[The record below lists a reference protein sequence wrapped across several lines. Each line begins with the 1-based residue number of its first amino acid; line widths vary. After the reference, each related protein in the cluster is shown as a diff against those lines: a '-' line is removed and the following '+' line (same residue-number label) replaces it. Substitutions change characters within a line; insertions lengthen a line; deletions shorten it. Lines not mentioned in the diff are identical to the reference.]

1 MTITD
6 IILDKINEDKNNL
19 LGLKNKCIALADSE
33 VDDCQSY
40 VYSRV
45 IDIVKEVANKY
56 NIDWVPVSERMPTKE
71 DCIHQKSNTFDTIV
85 KCDESGYLTLTS
97 SMLSNDYKTWIN
109 IPDGREVI
117 SWRIHTRYP
126 YNPDCK

>member
-19 LGLKNKCIALADSE
+19 LGLKNNCISLSDSE
-33 VDDCQSY
+33 VNGCQSY

-85 KCDESGYLTLTS
+85 KCGESGYLTLTS